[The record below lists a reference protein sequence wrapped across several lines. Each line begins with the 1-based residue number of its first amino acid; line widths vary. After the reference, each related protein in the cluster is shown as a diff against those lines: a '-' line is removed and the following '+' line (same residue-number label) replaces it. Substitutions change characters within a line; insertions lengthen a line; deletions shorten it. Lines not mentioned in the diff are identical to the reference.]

1 LSQQL
6 AHIEQTPFYGVFI
19 DLKKAFDAMDRERC
33 LFLLEG
39 HGAGPNM
46 RRLIRHFWDEAT
58 NVCRASG
65 NYGAPFKA
73 GRGVTQGGLLS
84 AKLFNVLVDA
94 VVREWL
100 RLLREEMEMEE
111 EEMEGMMETL
121 FAIFYVDDAY
131 IASRDPVF
139 LQQAIDGLV
148 STFKRVGLKTNIKK
162 TQAMTCTPGT
172 FRLQLP
178 TESYL
183 RMRTGWTPAADWDAR
198 TVTCRE
204 CRKDMRVSSLGRHLA
219 DQHQIYQQQV
229 VAEELL
235 NRREGVVYKVPLGCG
250 KLKCPFPLCKGEL
263 ASGWNKL
270 LNKLSQF
277 LLCTKWIDEGL
288 FDCRDLHHSKVATG
302 RREHLPDGN
311 VSPFGNNPAK
321 QISGWIAS
329 NRLVGV
335 YTVMVCRWTDHI
347 LSLNLKRKDLS
358 RERQFPH

>member
-19 DLKKAFDAMDRERC
+19 NLKKAFDAMDRERC
-33 LFLLEG
+33 LLILEG

-73 GRGVTQGGLLS
+73 GRGVTQGGPLS
-84 AKLFNVLVDA
+84 AKLFNVVVDA

-100 RLLREEMEMEE
+100 RLLREDMAPGLEE
-111 EEMEGMMETL
+111 EELDEMMETL

-131 IASRDPVF
+131 LASRDPVF
-139 LQQAIDGLV
+139 LQWAIDGLV
-148 STFKRVGLKTNIKK
+148 SAFERVGLETNTKK

-172 FRLQLP
+172 IRLQLP

-183 RMRTGWTPAADWDAR
+183 RMRTGRTPAAEWDAR

-204 CRKDMRVSSLGRHLA
+204 CGKDMRASSLGRHLA

-235 NRREGVVYKVPLGCG
+235 NRRKGVVYKVPLGVG

-263 ASGWNKL
+263 ANGYAMRRH
-270 LNKLSQF
+270 F
-277 LLCTKWIDEGL
+277 
-288 FDCRDLHHSKVATG
+288 RDLHPLDYVVVRKEGYYHRCQHCGMQVDPT
-302 RREHLPDGN
+302 RRAH
-311 VSPFGNNPAK
+311 
-321 QISGWIAS
+321 
-329 NRLVGV
+329 V
-335 YTVMVCRWTDHI
+335 YTEECRVGTARRHQRDMAVRSALALRQQFTVHGDI
-347 LSLNLKRKDLS
+347 L
-358 RERQFPH
+358 ERVEVF